1 MKTGRSKTRANGPAS
16 LRGLRIGI
24 SGAVPER
31 EHWGTVTD
39 LDQVI
44 LRFVSQLSALIIKY
58 GGEVVHGSHPSFTP
72 VVMSQAR
79 AFSRGR
85 AERRAVTLIT
95 SKLWDE
101 YGEIVTRASGV
112 ANVIL
117 TPRVGGGDSAD
128 QQTRNDSLTALRL
141 TLAGCVDVLVAIGGK
156 LHRDTGYNPGVLEEL
171 AIARW
176 RGVPCFVVASYRGL
190 AGTLESEV
198 IRRFSG
204 ENGMD
209 EATSDAMASW
219 GDDVEKFVGKLV
231 EHLIESR
238 DRLVR
243 PQEVPSKVRSRTV
256 GAGFND
262 SVVEA
267 MVDLDLVLKSAGRFA
282 ELREA
287 LKTKDVVRVAG
298 LLGAPP

>member
-1 MKTGRSKTRANGPAS
+1 MKSGHGKTLALAP
-16 LRGLRIGI
+16 LRGLRVGI

-31 EHWGTVTD
+31 EHWGIVTD

-72 VVMSQAR
+72 VVMAQAR

-85 AERRAVTLIT
+85 SKRRPLTLIA

-101 YGEIVTRASGV
+101 HGEIVTRASHV

-117 TPRVGGGDSAD
+117 TPRVGSGDSAD
-128 QQTRNDSLTALRL
+128 LQTRNNSLTAMRL
-141 TLAGCVDVLVAIGGK
+141 TLAQYVDVLVAIGGK

-171 AIARW
+171 AAARW
-176 RGVPCFVVASYRGL
+176 SRVPCFVVASYGGL
-190 AGTLESEV
+190 AGTLESEM
-198 IRRFSG
+198 IRQFSR

-209 EATSDAMASW
+209 EATYDEMASW
-219 GDDVEKFVGKLV
+219 GDDVDKFVGKLV
-231 EHLIESR
+231 EHLIGLRDKLARPRESR
-238 DRLVR
+238 
-243 PQEVPSKVRSRTV
+243 PNARSYSV
-256 GAGFND
+256 VAGFND

-267 MVDLDLVLKSAGRFA
+267 SLDPSLVRRSAQRFT
-282 ELREA
+282 ELLEA
-287 LKTKDVVRVAG
+287 LKRDKVLRVAE
-298 LLGAPP
+298 LLSTSP